1 MARKRGDWPRA
12 KREARPSRA
21 ICTEAA
27 YGLLPPLNPSA
38 PLADDRLVSAQA
50 LIVLVLGIVFALVL
64 LRRHGEVVTVP
75 AAGSSAQATTVES
88 ALAAG
93 RKIEA
98 IKLYR
103 QEHGVGLR
111 EAKDAIEELPRRAS
125 AQ

>member
-1 MARKRGDWPRA
+1 M
-12 KREARPSRA
+12 S
-21 ICTEAA
+21 T
-27 YGLLPPLNPSA
+27 
-38 PLADDRLVSAQA
+38 QA
-50 LIVLVLGIVFALVL
+50 LIVLVVGVALALVW
-64 LRRHGEVVTVP
+64 LRRHGEVATVP

-103 QEHGVGLR
+103 KEHGVGLR
-111 EAKDAIEELPRRAS
+111 EAKEAIEELQRRAP

>member
-1 MARKRGDWPRA
+1 
-12 KREARPSRA
+12 
-21 ICTEAA
+21 
-27 YGLLPPLNPSA
+27 LLPPPLNLSA
-38 PLADDRLVSAQA
+38 LLADDRLVSTQA
-50 LIVLVLGIVFALVL
+50 LIALVIGVVLALVL
-64 LRRHGEVVTVP
+64 LRRHGEVATVP

-111 EAKDAIEELPRRAS
+111 EAKEAIEELQRRAP